1 MGNPPFAGAKFQS
14 AEQRQQVRKLARLGG
29 SGGTLDFVAAWFIKA
44 GEYCSCISIGNGLT
58 SNLEPRTSNLEPR
71 TSNPEPPAPNPHH
84 PTLNIPAPQRVR
96 DRARRPHATRRSA
109 LSAQQHTSDN

>member
-1 MGNPPFAGAKFQS
+1 MGNPPVAGAKFQS
-14 AEQRQQVRKLARLGG
+14 AGQRQQVRKLARLGG

-71 TSNPEPPAPNPHH
+71 TSNLEPRTKSEEHKSELQYLMH
-84 PTLNIPAPQRVR
+84 IEYSVFCLKKKTKTTPTSNIS
-96 DRARRPHATRRSA
+96 TK
-109 LSAQQHTSDN
+109 

>member
-58 SNLEPRTSNLEPR
+58 SNLEPRSSNLEPR
-71 TSNPEPPAPNPHH
+71 TTNLEARTWDIEPRTQHKRAESPVV
-84 PTLNIPAPQRVR
+84 QR
-96 DRARRPHATRRSA
+96 
-109 LSAQQHTSDN
+109 